1 MRRPYSRGPVPRTE
15 IQRKHKINDE
25 IQAGELRVIGPQG
38 EPLGVLP
45 RREAL
50 KLAQER
56 EMDLVE
62 IAPQAVPPV
71 CKIIDYGKFSY
82 EQQKREKQ
90 QKKAQHQQI
99 LKEIRLRAGT
109 DTHDLEFKTRHA
121 HQFLLEGNKV
131 KATVMFRGR
140 EIVHQDLGRSLL
152 QKFIDA
158 LVDVSKID
166 QPMKTEGKTLSVTLA
181 PEIKKKMAKEERKKG
196 REKESVLGKEGKEKK
211 RIGKTALVDDKAIGH
226 EKTGKHTGENHKNE
240 NQKSEVQKIENVDVV
255 KEEKE

>member
-1 MRRPYSRGPVPRTE
+1 
-15 IQRKHKINDE
+15 
-25 IQAGELRVIGPQG
+25 
-38 EPLGVLP
+38 LGVLP

-109 DTHDLEFKTRHA
+109 DTHDLDFKTRHA

-140 EIVHQDLGRSLL
+140 EIVHQELGRDLL

-181 PEIKKKMAKEERKKG
+181 PEIKKKVKVTEKKKV
-196 REKESVLGKEGKEKK
+196 KESESKKAGKVETK
-211 RIGKTALVDDKAIGH
+211 RVRKPAPQDGNSHDVETNEIQKT
-226 EKTGKHTGENHKNE
+226 ET
-240 NQKSEVQKIENVDVV
+240 VDVV